1 MAKEDKITFA
11 NQDWYDHQSQAV
23 KSGCVRVKANDSI
36 SECGFIPA
44 SKPALHGPG
53 GNTIEEAKPRYGWL
67 TLALAHAYGKRV
79 EIIPEDQKA
88 FEKYLADLKK

>member
-1 MAKEDKITFA
+1 MSEKEKMAFA
-11 NQDWYDHQSQAV
+11 NMDWYKRQSETVRA
-23 KSGCVRVKANDSI
+23 GCVRVKSLDSI

-67 TLALAHAYGKRV
+67 TMKLAHAYGKRV

>member
-1 MAKEDKITFA
+1 MAKDDKIIFA
-11 NQDWYDHQSQAV
+11 NLDWLKRQSPAVQA
-23 KSGCVRVKANDSI
+23 GCVRVKALDSI

-67 TLALAHAYGKRV
+67 TLKVAHAYGARV
-79 EIIPEDQKA
+79 EILPEDQKA
-88 FEKYLADLKK
+88 YDKYLADLKK